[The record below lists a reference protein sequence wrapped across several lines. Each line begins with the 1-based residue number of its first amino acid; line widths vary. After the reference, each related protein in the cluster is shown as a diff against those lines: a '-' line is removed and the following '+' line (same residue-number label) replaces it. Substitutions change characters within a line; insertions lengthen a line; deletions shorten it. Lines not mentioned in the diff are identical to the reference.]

1 VSQEARPEVLSA
13 PEQAQ
18 KEFVVAAVPHTLEQ
32 PGLDSGRESEQVQI
46 EKQDSTVVSAQKQ
59 LM

>member
-13 PEQAQ
+13 PEEVQ
-18 KEFVVAAVPHTLEQ
+18 KAFAVAVVPHTLEQ
-32 PGLDSGRESEQVQI
+32 PELDSGRESEQVQI
-46 EKQDSTVVSAQKQ
+46 EEQDSTVVSAQKQ